1 MILIKVDEDICTCCE
16 LCYDRL
22 PQVFSDR
29 GDGVAIVRNYN
40 QKLIRE
46 LLEEIKEVA
55 EECPADSIT
64 IETEEN

>member
-1 MILIKVDEDICTCCE
+1 MILIKVDEELCTCCE
-16 LCYDRL
+16 LCYERL

-46 LLEEIKEVA
+46 RFEEIKEVA